1 MEEKNEKC
9 PVEHALKV
17 IGGKWRLQ
25 IIYEIGNE
33 KRRFGELKRLIPDI
47 SEKVLIQQLKSLAL
61 LEIINRKAFPE
72 IPPRVE
78 YTLTEKGKKVLPILK
93 EIEQFGLDL
102 LNIRQ

>member
-1 MEEKNEKC
+1 MEEKNKKC

-17 IGGKWRLQ
+17 IEGKWRLQ

-47 SEKVLIQQLKSLAL
+47 SEKVLIQQLKSLAS
-61 LEIINRKAFPE
+61 LEIINRKAYPE

-93 EIEQFGLDL
+93 EIEQFGIDM
-102 LNIRQ
+102 LNSG